1 MLEMVSNTA
10 HAHIHGERSVR
21 GPQDKSSANDQ
32 RVASS
37 TQETGNGETFELML
51 LFHSIYALIS
61 RFAREHSITIDD
73 APMPVALGCF
83 AGLLQKSN
91 KPVHRRCIQ
100 APHQVIAQFL
110 DAEAMTLA
118 EKVWMEV
125 GANGSHLLQARGKA
139 QASLNRRCFNAYELD
154 DRVQTCMAL
163 AVVSLIR
170 SCELGV
176 PKAQAVR
183 QVPIILNRLSAA
195 SSYIFS
201 TSPGLS

>member
-1 MLEMVSNTA
+1 
-10 HAHIHGERSVR
+10 
-21 GPQDKSSANDQ
+21 
-32 RVASS
+32 
-37 TQETGNGETFELML
+37 ML

-110 DAEAMTLA
+110 DAEVSTLGQGWSEDQIMCFLA
-118 EKVWMEV
+118 RKITWAWKRLRSPLPPGAWRKVI
-125 GANGSHLLQARGKA
+125 LLSQPA
-139 QASLNRRCFNAYELD
+139 ELD

-163 AVVSLIR
+163 AVVSLVR
-170 SCELGV
+170 SCEFGV

-201 TSPGLS
+201 TSPGLP

>member
-1 MLEMVSNTA
+1 
-10 HAHIHGERSVR
+10 
-21 GPQDKSSANDQ
+21 
-32 RVASS
+32 
-37 TQETGNGETFELML
+37 
-51 LFHSIYALIS
+51 
-61 RFAREHSITIDD
+61 
-73 APMPVALGCF
+73 MPVALGCF

-110 DAEAMTLA
+110 DAEVSTLGQDASQAMTLA

-139 QASLNRRCFNAYELD
+139 QASLNRRCFNAYGKFTWAWKRLRSPLPPGAWRKGIILSQPAELD

-201 TSPGLS
+201 TSPGLP

>member
-1 MLEMVSNTA
+1 
-10 HAHIHGERSVR
+10 
-21 GPQDKSSANDQ
+21 
-32 RVASS
+32 
-37 TQETGNGETFELML
+37 
-51 LFHSIYALIS
+51 
-61 RFAREHSITIDD
+61 
-73 APMPVALGCF
+73 
-83 AGLLQKSN
+83 
-91 KPVHRRCIQ
+91 
-100 APHQVIAQFL
+100 
-110 DAEAMTLA
+110 MTLA

-139 QASLNRRCFNAYELD
+139 QASLNRRCFNAYAWRKGILLSQPAELD

-201 TSPGLS
+201 TSPGLP